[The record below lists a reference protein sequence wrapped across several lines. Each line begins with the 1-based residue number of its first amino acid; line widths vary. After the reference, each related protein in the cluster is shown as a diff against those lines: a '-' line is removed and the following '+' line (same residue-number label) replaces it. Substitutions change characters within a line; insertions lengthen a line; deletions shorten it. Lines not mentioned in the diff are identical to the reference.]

1 VPELALEHIS
11 LEQGIGE
18 LGWNGGHP

>member
-1 VPELALEHIS
+1 VAELALEHIS

-18 LGWNGGHP
+18 RRWDGGHT